1 MPRERMLQFARFQ
14 IHQYEY
20 LFPDEFFGCVVF
32 GNARNDFALVDAR
45 IDGQFQ
51 QLFRLG
57 DFSAARIVE
66 TRISI
71 F

>member
-1 MPRERMLQFARFQ
+1 MPRERMPFSSRFQ

-32 GNARNDFALVDAR
+32 GDARNDFALVDAR

-51 QLFRLG
+51 QLFRLR
-57 DFSAARIVE
+57 DFFSGEDLEI
-66 TRISI
+66 RISI